1 MCRRIALRI
10 LISTDLSAGLQTPVL
25 TVDKLKLREGDDVTA
40 VCTAEGEISS
50 LAFFFSDGFEELYM
64 ESTESRRVEKQL
76 ALTKGS
82 VNIFCY
88 YSINLRSTIERSNDS
103 NVISLDI
110 QGMSIHFHTI
120 LYNKCIC
127 SSRKCKH
134 VHIPFQFRAGDQ
146 SQYHSQPINIC
157 H

>member
-10 LISTDLSAGLQTPVL
+10 LISADLSAGLQTPVL
-25 TVDKLKLREGDDVTA
+25 TVDKLKLREGDDVTV
-40 VCTAEGEISS
+40 VCTAEGEIGY
-50 LAFFFSDGFEELYM
+50 LEFFFSDGFEELYM
-64 ESTESRRVEKQL
+64 ERTESRRVEHQL
-76 ALTKGS
+76 ALTKGT

-88 YSINLRSTIERSNDS
+88 YSIKLRSIERSNDS

-110 QGMSIHFHTI
+110 QGMSIHFFHTI

-146 SQYHSQPINIC
+146 SQYQSQPINIC